1 MFHTKRRIND
11 MKKITIAACALL
23 LLAGGYMLGK
33 SKQPEPTVI
42 KVPSAPAAAF
52 TSSGAEEVAATSGT
66 PRSLRTPTSGEVIIV
81 RDGESIQDAVVAA
94 RPGAVIKVMPG
105 TYRETVYIDKD
116 NITLSGVIEQGKYPV
131 LEGEGMR
138 NDAVLYSG
146 NGVTVENLYIT
157 HYKGNGVMGQAGNN
171 YIIRNNII
179 VDTGVYGIFPQLGK
193 NGIVSHNI
201 VSGIEDAA
209 IYVGMSDHVDVVFN
223 EVYASVAG
231 IEIENSRHA
240 LVEGN
245 YVYNNTGGILAF
257 ITPGL
262 PIKSCGDVIIRN
274 NFVVN
279 NNHENFA
286 IPGSLVSNIPQ
297 GTGMLIMAC
306 DDVVVEGNI
315 VTGNESA
322 GLVFTDFSLASNT
335 AKDPDSDPYPNRP
348 KILNNIMQNN
358 GASPAP
364 KVRAILAT
372 MLETRG
378 PDIVDTVGMED
389 GCILHPERFRT
400 IGLDKYGECEF
411 ATTAN
416 VASYMLPEPVPP
428 RSMDDVDQGRL
439 AYYGVCAGCHA
450 YNSRMIG
457 PPTQIIQALY
467 MDNPAGI
474 AEYAAN
480 PVKKRPDY
488 PEMPPQSHLDEETL
502 LAAAQFML
510 KVER

>member
-1 MFHTKRRIND
+1 MEHPKMN
-11 MKKITIAACALL
+11 KIAITVGAAV
-23 LLAGGYMLGK
+23 LLAGGYFLGQSGQK
-33 SKQPEPTVI
+33 PATVI
-42 KVPSAPAAAF
+42 KLDSEPKAAF
-52 TSSGAEEVAATSGT
+52 TSEGTGEAPAAPGT
-66 PRSLRTPTSGEVIIV
+66 AVRSLVTPTSGELIV
-81 RDGESIQDAVVAA
+81 VKDGESIQAAVTAA
-94 RPGAVIKVMPG
+94 KPGAVIKVMPG
-105 TYRETVYIDKD
+105 TYKETVYIDKD

-131 LEGEGMR
+131 LEGEGLR

-157 HYKGNGVMGQAGNN
+157 NYKGNGVMGQAGNN

-179 VDTGVYGIFPQLGK
+179 VDTGVYGIFPQLGD

-223 EVYASVAG
+223 QVFDSVAG

-262 PIKSCGDVIIRN
+262 PIKTCGDVLIRN
-274 NFVVN
+274 NFIVD

-286 IPGSLVSNIPQ
+286 IPGSLVSNIPA
-297 GTGMLIMAC
+297 GTGVLVMAC

-315 VTGNESA
+315 ITGNNSV
-322 GLVFTDFSLASNT
+322 GITFTDFALAGN
-335 AKDPDSDPYPNRP
+335 AANDPDSEPNPNRP
-348 KILNNIMQNN
+348 RILNNIMQDN
-358 GASPAP
+358 GKDPAP
-364 KVRAILAT
+364 VVRAALAAMMT
-372 MLETRG
+372 TTG
-378 PDIVDTVGMED
+378 PDIVDTVGMDD
-389 GCILHPERFRT
+389 GCILNPERFRT
-400 IGLDKYGECEF
+400 IGLDKYGDCEF
-411 ATTAN
+411 STTAN
-416 VASYMLPEPVPP
+416 VASYTRAEPVPP
-428 RSMDDVDQGRL
+428 RSMEDMDKGKL
-439 AYYGVCAGCHA
+439 AFYGVCAGCHA
-450 YNSRMIG
+450 YGSRMIG

-467 MDNPAGI
+467 MDNPEGI

-488 PEMPPQSHLDEETL
+488 PEMPPQSHLDAETR
-502 LAAAQFML
+502 LAAAKFML
-510 KVER
+510 QVKN